1 MRTVIDDDG
10 KSMETAAEL
19 AQAHRADPSRILVT
33 LKRTLDRL
41 TAADDPA
48 IFISRFSDDEL
59 RAGAAAL
66 MTADAKGTLYG
77 VPVAVKDNIDVEG
90 LPTTAACPAFS
101 YAPQRDATVVAR
113 LRAAGAI
120 IVGKTNLDQFATGL
134 VGVRSPY
141 GVPRNTARDDLVP
154 GGSSS
159 GSAVAVARGIVPLAL
174 GTDTAGSGRVP
185 AGLNNIVGLKPS
197 CGLLSTSGV
206 TPACRSIDCVSI
218 FALTVADAWLA
229 LTVTAAPDETDAY
242 SRAFALGRPSVEMS
256 RSRIAIPRAEDR
268 YFFGHAGAERSF
280 GAAIGRLRDLG
291 AQTPDVDISF
301 MLDVAKLLYEGPWLA
316 ERAAAV
322 GQFMKDNPAEVHP
335 VTRAIIEKGWGP
347 TAVDAFKG
355 QYHLADIRA
364 RTRRL
369 FADVD
374 ALMVPTAPRP
384 YTRADLEADPIGP
397 NSRLGTY
404 TNFVNLLDL
413 AGIAVPASIDADAC
427 PHGVTFL
434 APAGCDARTAA
445 IAARFHDVADLPM
458 GRGLGPVPPGASSTG
473 GNDGRVKLAVVGA
486 HLSGLPLNSQLTSA
500 GAQLVTATQT
510 APDYRLFEL
519 ADSVPPKPGMLR
531 VAAGEGAA
539 LAVEVWS
546 MSAAAFGAFVAA
558 VPEPMAI
565 GTVTLADGDKVKGFL
580 VESAAVATS
589 RDISDFGGWRAF
601 LASRA

>member
-1 MRTVIDDDG
+1 VRTVIDDDG

-19 AQAHRADPSRILVT
+19 AQAHRADPSRILATV
-33 LKRTLDRL
+33 KRTLDRL
-41 TAADDPA
+41 SAANDPA
-48 IFISRFSDDEL
+48 IFISRFSDDDL
-59 RAGAAAL
+59 RAQAAVL
-66 MTADAKGTLYG
+66 IKADAKGALYG

-101 YAPQRDATVVAR
+101 YAPERDATVVAR

-185 AGLNNIVGLKPS
+185 AVLNNIVGLKPS
-197 CGLLSTSGV
+197 CGLISTSGV

-229 LTVTAAPDETDAY
+229 LSVAAGPDDTDPY
-242 SRAFALGRPSVEMS
+242 SRTFALPHPAVDMS
-256 RSRIAIPRAEDR
+256 RLRIAIPRAEDR
-268 YFFGHAGAERSF
+268 HFFGHAGAERSF
-280 GAAIGRLRDLG
+280 DAAVARLRDLG
-291 AQTPDVDISF
+291 AATPEIDISF

-322 GQFMKDNPAEVHP
+322 GQFMKDHPAEVHP
-335 VTRAIIEKGWGP
+335 VTRTIIEKGWTP
-347 TAVDAFKG
+347 TAVEAFQG
-355 QYHLADIRA
+355 QYHLAGIRA
-364 RTRRL
+364 RTRRV

-384 YTRADLEADPIGP
+384 YTRDDLEADPIGP

-413 AGIAVPASIDADAC
+413 AGIAVPTSIDHDGC

-445 IAARFHDVADLPM
+445 IGARFHVSAQLPM
-458 GRGLGPVPPGASSTG
+458 GRGLGPVPEDTRNADAG
-473 GNDGRVKLAVVGA
+473 DGRVLLAVVGA
-486 HLSGLPLNSQLTSA
+486 HLSGLPLNTQLTSA
-500 GAQLVTATQT
+500 GAELVTATST

-519 ADSVPPKPGMLR
+519 ADSMPPKPGMLR
-531 VAAGEGAA
+531 VGAGEGAS

-546 MSAAAFGAFVAA
+546 MSPSAFGAFVAA

-565 GTVTLADGDKVKGFL
+565 GTVRLANGDTVKGFL
-580 VESAAVATS
+580 VESAAVVTS
-589 RDISDFGGWRAF
+589 RDISNFGGWRAF
-601 LASRA
+601 LAARG